1 MTTFRET
8 RAFDEAQGLSDL
20 FNVSLHGDDVQDFAT
35 RRDRAL
41 LATSEIPQENVHEGL
56 FKMLLQGSEKLQTV
70 SAQAMKD

>member
-1 MTTFRET
+1 MKLKAFQTFSMFPYTE
-8 RAFDEAQGLSDL
+8 
-20 FNVSLHGDDVQDFAT
+20 DDVQDFAI